1 MSLKLLSSTVVAALL
16 LSTSSYAEEE
26 SIPNP
31 FEDVVGAEIAVDS
44 ATNAAESISYKLKFK
59 KGWTMF
65 GLPGYKAYKVQD
77 ILGDKSTIET
87 LYYYDNKKND
97 WATFTTDT
105 ATGGFSM
112 LLPGI
117 GYWVKS
123 RAPFVVEFKTNLP
136 SSISNYEKVAILK
149 PLDATKALDAANLQ
163 APMPVE
169 TASYEDTWGDGGK
182 IEDNFNKGY
191 GSIDWTERKP
201 ENFSKDDWNAAFRF
215 DPHMLI
221 DKSYTDSDGTK
232 IRFRPNPTDFKV
244 MDITIIS
251 GSTSLGGQAII
262 SDTGALNLNYL
273 GSTGE
278 TVKVSYKLVD
288 ITEESGGKINLKIKN
303 ETTKNAS
310 TWAVSEIFNIRTG
323 SWGNSTDFFNKDF
336 SKEDIDLKN
345 QTIDWNNIDAA
356 NKDSSFAQIQN
367 VTPKC
372 QDGSGNLIDVP
383 KIADGSRYAFPQD
396 PEFPAACSAIKKQ
409 FEDGLKN
416 EAISTSP
423 FSPTGPASSSSSAT
437 STSSDSPFS

>member
-1 MSLKLLSSTVVAALL
+1 MSLKLLSSAVAATLL
-16 LSTSSYAEEE
+16 FSTSSYAAED

-44 ATNAAESISYKLKFK
+44 TTNAAESISYKLKFK

-77 ILGDKSTIET
+77 ILGDKSTIEI

-97 WATFTTDT
+97 WATFTTET
-105 ATGGFSM
+105 ETGGFSM

-123 RAPFVVEFKTNLP
+123 SSPFVVEFKTNLP
-136 SSISNYEKVAILK
+136 ASISNYEKAAILK

-169 TASYEDTWGDGGK
+169 TASYEDTWADGGK
-182 IEDNFNKGY
+182 IEDNFNKGF
-191 GSIDWTERKP
+191 GTIDWTTRKP

-221 DKSYTDSDGTK
+221 DKSYLDADGTK
-232 IRFRPNPTDFKV
+232 IRFRPNKTDFKV
-244 MDITIIS
+244 MDIEIIS
-251 GSTSLGGQAII
+251 GTTSLGGQAII
-262 SDTGALNLNYL
+262 SDTGALTLNYL

-288 ITEESGGKINLKIKN
+288 ITDESGGKITLKIKN
-303 ETTKNAS
+303 ESTKNAS
-310 TWAVSEIFNIRTG
+310 TWSVSELYNIRTG

-336 SKEDIDLKN
+336 AKEDVDLKDKV
-345 QTIDWNNIDAA
+345 IDWNNISSAE
-356 NKDSSFAQIQN
+356 KDDSFSQVQN
-367 VTPKC
+367 ITPKC
-372 QDGSGNLIDVP
+372 KDSEGELIEVP

-396 PEFPAACSAIKKQ
+396 PEFPAACSGVKKE
-409 FEDGLKN
+409 FEDGLKTQ
-416 EAISTSP
+416 AISTSP
-423 FSPTGPASSSSSAT
+423 LSQTKPASDGSSTPDTSSSS
-437 STSSDSPFS
+437 PFS